1 MNRCAEYLSGTAD
14 WERWNIRER
23 LKGTREFKDLG
34 VADFRTKPE
43 RELRDAAYARNGI
56 AFLQQASVNVARRT
70 IATRSTWGYGTSVP
84 DLLSEFI
91 DDLLTVPAS
100 LQGRY

>member
-14 WERWNIRER
+14 WEQWNIRER

-56 AFLQQASVNVARRT
+56 AFLQQASVKVARRT
-70 IATRSTWGYGTSVP
+70 IATRSTWVTELPYRTFSRN
-84 DLLSEFI
+84 SSTTF
-91 DDLLTVPAS
+91 
-100 LQGRY
+100 

>member
-1 MNRCAEYLSGTAD
+1 VEYVPGTAD
-14 WERWNIRER
+14 WEQWNIRER

-56 AFLQQASVNVARRT
+56 AFLQ
-70 IATRSTWGYGTSVP
+70 
-84 DLLSEFI
+84 
-91 DDLLTVPAS
+91 
-100 LQGRY
+100 